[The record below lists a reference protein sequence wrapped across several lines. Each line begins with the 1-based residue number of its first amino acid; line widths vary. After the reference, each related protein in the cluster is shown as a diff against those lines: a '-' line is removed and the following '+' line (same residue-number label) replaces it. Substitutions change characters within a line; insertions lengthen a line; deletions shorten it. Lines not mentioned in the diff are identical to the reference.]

1 MKLIQ
6 TVLLLIFGG
15 FLFVNTFVNA
25 QNSNN
30 PNNTPT
36 PEQRARQIQNT
47 AKAWGFEADPKL
59 PNVLVILVDDLGYGD
74 LSIYGSPN
82 LKTPNI
88 DSLGT
93 AGMKFTQFRA
103 NCSVCS
109 PSRASLLSGMYPD
122 RTGVPGV
129 IRTHAEDSWG
139 YLSQNLTL
147 LPAALKKYGYES
159 AIIGKWHL
167 GLESPNLP
175 NERGFDFFHGFLG
188 DMMDDYYHHRR
199 HNNNYLRRN
208 TETINPEGHATDIF
222 SDWACDY
229 LRDQTKNATKKPFF
243 LYLAY
248 NAPHAPIQPPQE
260 FLDRVLKREESLD
273 EKRAKLIALI
283 EHLDTGIGRVLQT
296 LKETGLEQNTLV
308 VFTSDNG
315 GQLNLGAFNGSH
327 RGGKGEMYEGG
338 LKIPFLVRWPNHIV
352 PGSQTEVQG
361 VLMDLFP
368 TILELAGAT
377 PNDHSFTQHID
388 GVSLLNIFLGKS
400 ETLEPRNL
408 YFVRREGGIPFG
420 GKTSN
425 ALIYGNWKILQN
437 TPFSPL
443 EFYNLKNDPLET
455 IDLKTK
461 IPQDFRTSLKQM
473 MLHIQEGGR
482 IPWQIPR

>member
-1 MKLIQ
+1 MKTSVNILGY
-6 TVLLLIFGG
+6 VLTGLAIIYVNSFVFAVELL
-15 FLFVNTFVNA
+15 
-25 QNSNN
+25 
-30 PNNTPT
+30 
-36 PEQRARQIQNT
+36 R
-47 AKAWGFEADPKL
+47 
-59 PNVLVILVDDLGYGD
+59 PNVLIILVDDLGYGD
-74 LSIYGSPN
+74 LSIYGSPD

-93 AGMKFTQFRA
+93 AGMKFSQFRA

-109 PSRASLLSGMYPD
+109 PSRASLLSGMYSD

-139 YLSQNLTL
+139 YLSPNLTL

-199 HNNNYLRRN
+199 HNNNYMRRN
-208 TETINPEGHATDIF
+208 TETIDPEGHATDIF

-229 LRDQTKNATKKPFF
+229 LRDQSQNTAKKPFF

-260 FLDRVLKREESLD
+260 FLDRVLKREEQID

-296 LKETGLEQNTLV
+296 LEETGLEQNTLV

-327 RGGKGEMYEGG
+327 RGGKGEMYDGG
-338 LKIPFLVRWPNHIV
+338 LKIPFLVRWQNHII

-361 VLMDLFP
+361 VQMDLFP

-377 PNDHSFTQHID
+377 PNDNSFVQHID

-400 ETLEPRNL
+400 TTLESRNL

-425 ALIYGNWKILQN
+425 ALIRGDWKILQN

-443 EFYNLKNDPLET
+443 EFYNLKNDPLENT
-455 IDLKTK
+455 DLKTK
-461 IPQDFRTSLKQM
+461 IPQEFRTSLKQM

-482 IPWQIPR
+482 VPWQAPR

>member
-1 MKLIQ
+1 MFRLQKLLHKIFFHKMKTSKKIWGRVL
-6 TVLLLIFGG
+6 TVLTGLTIICTN
-15 FLFVNTFVNA
+15 LFVLA
-25 QNSNN
+25 SEPSR
-30 PNNTPT
+30 PN
-36 PEQRARQIQNT
+36 
-47 AKAWGFEADPKL
+47 
-59 PNVLVILVDDLGYGD
+59 ILIILADDLGYGD

-93 AGMKFTQFRA
+93 SGMKFTQFRA
-103 NCSVCS
+103 NCNVCS

-122 RTGVPGV
+122 RCGVPGV
-129 IRTHAEDSWG
+129 IRTHAEESWG
-139 YLSQNLTL
+139 YLAQNLTL
-147 LPAALKKYGYES
+147 LPAALKKYGYEC

-188 DMMDDYYHHRR
+188 DMMDDYYNHRR
-199 HNNNYLRRN
+199 HDNNYMRHN
-208 TETINPEGHATDIF
+208 TETIDPEGHATDIF

-229 LRDQTKNATKKPFF
+229 LRNRTKNKNSSQKPFF

-260 FLDRVLKREESLD
+260 FLDCVLKREGRID

-296 LKETGLEQNTLV
+296 LKETGLEQNTLI

-315 GQLNLGAFNGSH
+315 GQLNLGAYNGSH
-327 RGGKGEMYEGG
+327 RGGKGEMYDGG
-338 LKIPFLVRWPNHIV
+338 LKIPFLVRWQNHIT
-352 PGSQTEVQG
+352 PNSQTEIQG
-361 VLMDLFP
+361 VQMDLFP
-368 TILELAGAT
+368 TILEIAGAT
-377 PNDHSFTQHID
+377 AKDHSFVQRID
-388 GVSLLNIFLGKS
+388 GVSLLNVFLGKTET
-400 ETLEPRNL
+400 ETLKSRNL
-408 YFVRREGGIPFG
+408 YFVRREGGMTFG

-425 ALIYGNWKILQN
+425 ALIHGDWKILQN

-455 IDLKTK
+455 TDLKTK
-461 IPQDFRTSLKQM
+461 IPQEFRTLLKQM

-482 IPWQIPR
+482 VPWQTPH

>member
-1 MKLIQ
+1 MKTSEKMWECILIGL
-6 TVLLLIFGG
+6 TIMCTNS
-15 FLFVNTFVNA
+15 FVFA
-25 QNSNN
+25 AELS
-30 PNNTPT
+30 
-36 PEQRARQIQNT
+36 
-47 AKAWGFEADPKL
+47 K
-59 PNVLVILVDDLGYGD
+59 PNVLIILVDDLGYGD
-74 LSIYGSPN
+74 LSIYGGTDV
-82 LKTPNI
+82 KTPNI
-88 DSLGT
+88 DSLGI

-109 PSRASLLSGMYPD
+109 PSRASLLSGMFPD
-122 RTGVPGV
+122 RAGVPGV

-139 YLSQNLTL
+139 YLAQNLTL
-147 LPAALKKYGYES
+147 LPAALKKHSYES
-159 AIIGKWHL
+159 TAIGKWHL

-188 DMMDDYYHHRR
+188 DMMDDYYNHRR

-208 TETINPEGHATDIF
+208 SETIDPQGHATDIF

-229 LRDQTKNATKKPFF
+229 LRDQAKETATAKKPFF

-260 FLDRVLKREESLD
+260 FLDRVLKREPQID
-273 EKRAKLIALI
+273 EKRTKLVALI
-283 EHLDTGIGRVLQT
+283 EHLDAGIGHVLQT
-296 LKETGLEQNTLV
+296 LKETGLDQNTLV

-315 GQLNLGAFNGSH
+315 GQLNLGASNGSH

-338 LKIPFLVRWPNHIV
+338 LKIPFLVRWQNHIA
-352 PGSQTEVQG
+352 PSSQTEVQG

-368 TILELAGAT
+368 TVLEIAGAT
-377 PNDHSFTQHID
+377 PGDHSFVQRID
-388 GVSLLNIFLGKS
+388 GISLLNVFLGKS
-400 ETLEPRNL
+400 ETLESRNL

-425 ALIYGNWKILQN
+425 ALIRGDWKILQN

-455 IDLKTK
+455 TDLKTK
-461 IPQDFRTSLKQM
+461 APQELRTSLKQI
-473 MLHIQEGGR
+473 MLNIQEGGR
-482 IPWQIPR
+482 VPWQTPH